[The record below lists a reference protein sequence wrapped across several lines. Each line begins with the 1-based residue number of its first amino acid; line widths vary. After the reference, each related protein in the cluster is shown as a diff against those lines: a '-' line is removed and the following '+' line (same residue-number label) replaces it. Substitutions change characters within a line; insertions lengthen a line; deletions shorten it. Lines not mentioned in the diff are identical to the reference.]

1 MFTDV
6 AMNFAMPVD
15 PLGVVVCTMNVDLVK
30 NCWKQVCNV
39 IGICML
45 LVNNIFKRLS
55 FFVSWTL
62 HYMVFGHF
70 SF

>member
-15 PLGVVVCTMNVDLVK
+15 PLGVVVSTMNVDLVK
-30 NCWKQVCNV
+30 NCWRQVRNV

-45 LVNNIFKRLS
+45 VNNTCKRLS